1 MNIRRAQ
8 EKDITRI
15 LELLSQVL
23 EVHAN
28 IRPDIFIPGTTKY
41 SREDLKEIIADDQR
55 PIYVAEDETG
65 YVTGY
70 AFCQLQEPK
79 ADTMIPRKI
88 LYIDDL
94 CVDEKA
100 RGQHTG
106 RALFEFVKTQAA
118 ELGCYEVT
126 LNVWEGNEPALK
138 FYRAMG
144 MTPKET
150 HMEFIL
156 K

>member
-1 MNIRRAQ
+1 MNIRRAAGQ
-8 EKDITRI
+8 DITRI

-41 SREDLKEIIADDQR
+41 SRDDLKEIIADDQR
-55 PIYVAEDETG
+55 PIYVAEDENG

-70 AFCQLQEPK
+70 AFCQLQKPT

-106 RALFEFVKTQAA
+106 RALFEFVKTEAA
-118 ELGCYEVT
+118 RIGCYEVT
-126 LNVWEGNEPALK
+126 LNVWEGNDSALA